1 MNTSKMSD
9 QRESKTSSKYFLFL
23 IFTHYKMSPKNAG
36 IEALREKMY
45 ADINKY
51 DLIHDTINRDL
62 MIDILEQM
70 VDICNLYFKHR
81 CSQSGKSR
89 EIFENNILCYRI
101 LNNPIDKE
109 PSTRDT
115 VLSLLSAVWAFIYY
129 LHESPEKVFNDS
141 VFMNTLGLSAIFK
154 FKNRTVRKKDEWIYK
169 CLNIPDGQPFTSK
182 HYFFNDGTLTAKIEE
197 FLSLNLDDMEQLMK

>member
-1 MNTSKMSD
+1 
-9 QRESKTSSKYFLFL
+9 
-23 IFTHYKMSPKNAG
+23 MSPKNAG

-62 MIDILEQM
+62 MIDIIDKM
-70 VDICNLYFKHR
+70 VDVCNVYFKNR

-89 EIFENNILCYRI
+89 EIFENNVLCFRI
-101 LNNPIDKE
+101 MNNPIDKE

-115 VLSLLSAVWAFIYY
+115 VLSLLSAVWAFIHY

-154 FKNRTVRKKDEWIYK
+154 FKNKTVRKKDEWIYK

-182 HYFFNDGTLTAKIEE
+182 HYFFNDGTLTAKIDE
-197 FLSLNLDDMEQLMK
+197 FLSLNLDDMEQLMKQ

>member
-1 MNTSKMSD
+1 M
-9 QRESKTSSKYFLFL
+9 EKTKGKILIVDDDTEIRDLLEFDISSSGYFVDTAADGMEGLN
-23 IFTHYKMSPKNAG
+23 K
-36 IEALREKMY
+36 ALN
-45 ADINKY
+45 NKY

-62 MIDILEQM
+62 MIDIIYKM
-70 VDICNLYFKHR
+70 VDVCNVYFKNR

-101 LNNPIDKE
+101 MNNPIDKE

-115 VLSLLSAVWAFIYY
+115 VLSLLSVVWAFIHY

-141 VFMNTLGLSAIFK
+141 IFMNTLGLSAIFK
-154 FKNRTVRKKDEWIYK
+154 FKNKTVRKKDEWIYK